1 MKAHYDNKPS
11 VLEAMGDG
19 SFRYRMNISEETVNS
34 GMQSADD
41 NEAEQQERTQWTCDE
56 VTVWAPITSNKIK
69 QAVMEEF
76 CPPTHELKLTHEY
89 NAAMA
94 DMIGESKT
102 SDAAKTAIAR
112 YKEFL
117 VNRTEVLALVQSDCD
132 NLGIN

>member
-56 VTVWAPITSNKIK
+56 VTVWAPVSSNKIK
-69 QAVMEEF
+69 QAVM
-76 CPPTHELKLTHEY
+76 
-89 NAAMA
+89 
-94 DMIGESKT
+94 
-102 SDAAKTAIAR
+102 
-112 YKEFL
+112 
-117 VNRTEVLALVQSDCD
+117 
-132 NLGIN
+132 

>member
-1 MKAHYDNKPS
+1 
-11 VLEAMGDG
+11 
-19 SFRYRMNISEETVNS
+19 MNISEETVNS

-56 VTVWAPITSNKIK
+56 VTVWAPVSSNKIK